1 MATAETEESG
11 VDKIGLSVA
20 LLGLV
25 AMGVTGGLW
34 WSTGGT
40 TLHVL
45 FLLSQVVV
53 ISLVIWQACDPFAE
67 AAQWIGMKFHIPG
80 SVRGATL
87 DAVASSMPELFT
99 GIFFVLL
106 AIFAAGDSAEAL
118 KDAGSTGYGP
128 TVATCAGSA
137 IYNMILIP
145 AICAL
150 VISFSRKSRP
160 TIDIATIVILRDGMW
175 FLGCELLLI
184 IFLFQNQMHW
194 WMGVVLLVLYVL
206 YVRRLYADASRFRR
220 AIHAVGEHLG
230 DKIRDLQTSQIEE
243 ALIANGIRPTV
254 ALVDEVHARLL
265 ARAGR
270 EVEDLEEEDEEEEP
284 DAAGILFGLFEVPLS
299 TWTAW
304 VVIGVCT
311 IVAAASCY
319 WLVEVTREAAITM
332 DVPIFFIAVIVAAA
346 ASSVPDTFLS
356 IGASRRGDDDGAV
369 ANAFGSNIFDI
380 CVCLAIPLLVGC
392 YLSGWQPI
400 YLVDESGNPM
410 AGLVGIR
417 VLLLVLTVITLL
429 IMWHNQQLTRGKA
442 FILCGLYGVFVL
454 YAVAGSLG
462 YGVEQLFQSP

>member
-1 MATAETEESG
+1 MASAETEESG
-11 VDKIGLSVA
+11 VDRIGLSVA
-20 LLGLV
+20 LLGLA
-25 AMGVTGGLW
+25 AMAATGGLW
-34 WSTGGT
+34 WALGGT
-40 TLHVL
+40 AWHVL
-45 FLLSQVVV
+45 FLLCQVVV

-106 AIFAAGDSAEAL
+106 AIFAAGESAEAL
-118 KDAGSTGYGP
+118 AKAGSDGYGP

-150 VISFSRKSRP
+150 VISFTRKNRP
-160 TIDIATIVILRDGMW
+160 TIDIAKTVILRDGMW

-194 WMGVVLLVLYVL
+194 WMAVVLLVLYVI
-206 YVRRLYADASRFRR
+206 YVRTLYADARRFRR
-220 AIHAVGEHLG
+220 AIHAVHEHAG
-230 DKIRDLQTSQIEE
+230 DSLDDLKASHIEE
-243 ALIANGIRPTV
+243 AIQAAGIRSSR
-254 ALVDEVHARLL
+254 ALVDEVQARLL
-265 ARAGR
+265 AKATG
-270 EVEDLEEEDEEEEP
+270 EIDDLEEEDEEEP
-284 DAAGILFGLFEVPLS
+284 DAASVLFGLLEIPL
-299 TWTAW
+299 TTLTAW
-304 VVIGVCT
+304 LVIVVAT

-319 WLVEVTREAAITM
+319 WLVEVTREGAAVLK
-332 DVPIFFIAVIVAAA
+332 VPIFFIAVIVAAA

-392 YLSGWQPI
+392 YLSGWAPI
-400 YLVDESGNPM
+400 SLTQNGEPM
-410 AGLVGIR
+410 PGLVGIR
-417 VLLLVLTVITLL
+417 VLLCVLTIVTLL
-429 IMWHNQQLTRGKA
+429 IMWHNQQLTRRKA
-442 FILCGLYGVFVL
+442 FVLCGLYGVFVL
-454 YAVAGSLG
+454 YAIAGSLG
-462 YGVEQLFQSP
+462 FGLEQLFPQP